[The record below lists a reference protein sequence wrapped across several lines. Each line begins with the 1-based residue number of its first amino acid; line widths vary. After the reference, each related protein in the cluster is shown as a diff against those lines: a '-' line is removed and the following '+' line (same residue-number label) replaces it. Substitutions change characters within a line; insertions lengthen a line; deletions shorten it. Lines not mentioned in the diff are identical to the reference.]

1 MESFETKT
9 AKFLHEDLS
18 VVGKIGQGA
27 QGAIYLVVHNTDKTK
42 PKMVLKI
49 FNPNNMIAYK
59 RELAAY

>member
-1 MESFETKT
+1 
-9 AKFLHEDLS
+9 
-18 VVGKIGQGA
+18 
-27 QGAIYLVVHNTDKTK
+27 LVVHNTDKTK